1 VGIGTPAL
9 WIGFIVFVLAMLA
22 LDLGVFN
29 RKAHVVSWREASV
42 WSGVW
47 IGLAL
52 AFAAAVYV
60 WQGPD
65 VGLQFLTSYFI
76 EKSLSVDNIF
86 VFVLI
91 FSAFAVPEI
100 YRHRVLFWG
109 VLGALVMRGALIGL
123 GTILIEH
130 VAWILYVFGAFLVIT
145 GVRMARPGRHEPQPQ
160 HNPLVRVA
168 ERLIP
173 VTKSFAGGR
182 FLLRRDNQRYATPL
196 LITLV
201 AVETSDLLF
210 ALDSIP
216 AIFAITLDP
225 FIVFTSNV
233 FAILGLRSLYF
244 LLAGAVTRFRYLH
257 YALAAILVLVGVKML
272 LADVYHLPI
281 ALSLGLIAAFL
292 AVAIVASLLQARRR
306 DDPTAQRPA
315 QPRPVAAPPRASGI
329 RQRRSG

>member
-1 VGIGTPAL
+1 MTIGTPAL
-9 WIGFIVFVLAMLA
+9 WIGFNLFVLAMLA

-29 RKAHVVSWREASV
+29 RKAHVVTWREACV
-42 WSGVW
+42 WSTVW

-86 VFVLI
+86 VFVLV
-91 FSAFAVPEI
+91 FAAFGVPEI

-109 VLGALVMRGALIGL
+109 VLGALLMRGALIGL
-123 GTILIEH
+123 GTVLIGH
-130 VAWILYVFGAFLVIT
+130 FSWILYAFGAFLVIT
-145 GVRMARPGRHEPQPQ
+145 GLRMARPGKHEPQPQ
-160 HNPLVRVA
+160 QSPLVRVA

-173 VTKSFAGGR
+173 VTKTFAGGR
-182 FLLRRDNQRYATPL
+182 FLVRRHNQMYATPL

-225 FIVFTSNV
+225 FIVFTSNA
-233 FAILGLRSLYF
+233 FAVLGLRSLYF
-244 LLAGAVTRFRYLH
+244 LLAGAFLRFRYLH
-257 YALAAILVLVGVKML
+257 YALAAILVLVGMKML
-272 LADVYHLPI
+272 LAEIYHVPI

-292 AVAIVASLLQARRR
+292 AVAISASLLLPQCREG
-306 DDPTAQRPA
+306 
-315 QPRPVAAPPRASGI
+315 PRPDQREEHHAGELASRAHDSVH
-329 RQRRSG
+329 